1 VKESVFLQK
10 PTFLEQLKRKVLVFD
25 GSMGAY
31 LQSLGPTKEDFAGHE
46 GLNDYL
52 VVSKPSMVRAV
63 HDGYLKAGCDAI
75 LTNTLS
81 GSSYKLSEY
90 GLGSRVREINRAAAE
105 LAREAA
111 DAFSTPEKP
120 RYVVGD
126 LGPSGFLPASE
137 DPDLGRITVEG
148 VEQAF
153 YEQTL
158 ALLEGGVDALI
169 VETGQDILEVR
180 ASALGARRALAEKGS
195 PAALI
200 VSVTLDS
207 TGRMLLGTDIASV
220 ISTFRRLPIDVL
232 GLNCSTGPREMKDPV
247 RVLSQISPFPIIV
260 QPNAGIP
267 ENRGGKAH
275 YPLTPEELAAAH
287 REFVR
292 EFGVG
297 IVGGCCGTTPEH
309 IRQVVEAVGVRAPAP
324 RVVPPSNDCSSMIKR
339 VPLDQEPKP
348 LIVGERINAQGS
360 RKAKEMLLKDDYEG
374 LLQLARTQAEAG
386 AHALDVCVAMTERT
400 DERAQMRALVKKLA
414 LGVDAPLMIDT
425 TEPEVLEAAL
435 AQYPGRALVNS
446 INLEGDGSR
455 LKKVCPVARRYGALL
470 VALTIDEQGMAK
482 TRERKLEVAKR
493 IQSLC
498 EGDYGIPAEDL
509 LFDCLTFT
517 LATGEKDLADS
528 AVETLEAIRSVKREI
543 PGARTILG
551 LSNVS
556 FGLSKPV
563 REVLNSVFLY
573 HAVKAGLDAAI
584 LNPLDIRAYAS
595 IPEEERRL
603 AEDLLFN
610 RGENPLAAL
619 LKCFEGK
626 GPAAAAVPAGDP
638 LKDLLPEERVR
649 WKIVNRK
656 GEGIEADL
664 DGVLKG
670 RSAVD
675 ALNNVL
681 LPAMKEVGD
690 RFGAGEIIL
699 PFVLQSAEVMKRAV
713 SHVEKFLDK
722 NASASKGTV
731 VLATVY
737 GDVHDIGKNLVK
749 TILSNNGYAVHDL
762 GKQVPV
768 QVIVQK
774 ARELKA
780 DAIGLSALLVST
792 SKQMPLC
799 VEELAKEG
807 LAFPVLLGGAAINH
821 RFAHR
826 AGFPGGTYYE
836 PGVFYAKDAFEGL
849 SILNRLADAGLRDG
863 FRREARAEA
872 DRYREIDARNEAAP
886 APAAPTSSTVRP
898 APDAP
903 KAPFFGTAV
912 VGKVPLREVWK
923 HLDLLQLYKLNW
935 GVKAGS
941 PEEYQELIR
950 KRYEPLR
957 LQWQEQVLRDGL
969 FDPRALYGFFQ
980 AGRDGDSV
988 AVLDVKDPS
997 REVLRF
1003 SFPRQRKDAR
1013 GLCLADYFRPLS
1025 SDGRDTVAFHVV
1037 TAGPKATEAVEKLN
1051 REGKYTDALFLH
1063 GLAVQTAE
1071 AMAEWLHRRIRAEW
1085 GLPEGRGKRYSPGY
1099 PALPDPA
1106 DNAKIFALLEPERHI
1121 GMSLTPGFMMV
1132 PEQSTCA
1139 IILHHPD
1146 AEYFAV

>member
-1 VKESVFLQK
+1 MVK
-10 PTFLEQLKRKVLVFD
+10 PTFLEQLKKRVLVFD

-31 LQSLGPTKEDFAGHE
+31 LQSLGPTKEDFEGHE
-46 GLNDYL
+46 GLNDWL
-52 VVSKPSMVRAV
+52 VLSKPSMVRAV
-63 HDGYLKAGCDAI
+63 HEGYLKAGCDAI

-81 GSSYKLSEY
+81 GSRFKLAEY
-90 GLGSRVREINRAAAE
+90 GLEDKVRELNLAAAR

-111 DAFSTPEKP
+111 VAHSTPEKP
-120 RYVVGD
+120 RFVVGD

-137 DPDLGRITVEG
+137 DPDLGRVTVEEI
-148 VEQAF
+148 EQAF
-153 YEQTL
+153 YDQTL

-180 ASALGARRALAEKGS
+180 ASALGADRARRERGS
-195 PAALI
+195 KAALI

-220 ISTFRRLPIDVL
+220 IATFRRLPIDVL
-232 GLNCSTGPREMKDPV
+232 GLNCSTGPKEMRDSV
-247 RVLSQISPFPIIV
+247 RILCQTSPFPVIV

-267 ENRGGKAH
+267 ENRGGKAF
-275 YPLTPEELAAAH
+275 YPLMPEELASAH
-287 REFVR
+287 KEFVE
-292 EFGVG
+292 EFGVA

-309 IRQVVEAVGVRAPAP
+309 IRRVVEAVGVRAPKI
-324 RVVPPSNDCSSMIKR
+324 RVLPGSNDASSMIKR
-339 VPLDQEPKP
+339 VPLDQDPKP

-360 RKAKEMLLKDDYEG
+360 KKAKEMLLKNDYEG
-374 LLQLARTQAEAG
+374 LLQLARAQAEAG
-386 AHALDVCVAMTERT
+386 AHALDVCVAMTERS
-400 DERAQMRALVKKLA
+400 DEKAQMRALVKKLA

-435 AQYPGRALVNS
+435 MQYPGRALVNS

-455 LKKVCPVARRYGALL
+455 LKRICPVAARYGALL
-470 VALTIDEQGMAK
+470 VALTIDEQGMAR
-482 TRERKLEVAKR
+482 TRDRKLEVAKR
-493 IQSLC
+493 IQARC
-498 EGDYGIPAEDL
+498 ERDYGISAEDL

-528 AVETLEAIRSVKREI
+528 AVETLEAIRLVKKEI

-556 FGLSKPV
+556 FGLPKSV

-584 LNPLDIRAYAS
+584 LNPLDIRAYSS

-619 LKCFEGK
+619 LKCFEGR
-626 GPAAAAVPAGDP
+626 GPASAAPAGDP
-638 LKDLLPEERVR
+638 LKGLSAEERVR

-656 GEGIEADL
+656 GEGIEQDL
-664 DGVLKG
+664 DEVLKG

-675 ALNNVL
+675 AINGVL

-713 SHVEKFLDK
+713 SHAEKFLDK

-749 TILSNNGYAVHDL
+749 TILSNNGYTVHDL

-774 ARELKA
+774 AKELKA

-799 VEELAKEG
+799 VEELAKAG
-807 LAFPVLLGGAAINH
+807 LSFPVLLGGAAINH

-826 AGFPGGTYYE
+826 VGFPGGVYYE
-836 PGVFYAKDAFEGL
+836 PGVFYSKDAFEGL
-849 SILNRLADAGLRDG
+849 SILNKLSDAQLRDG
-863 FRREARAEA
+863 FRRQVREEA
-872 DRYREIDARNEAAP
+872 DRYRDLDANAAAVPPAP
-886 APAAPTSSTVRP
+886 APASSVKP
-898 APDAP
+898 APDVP
-903 KAPFFGTAV
+903 KAPFLGTAV
-912 VGKVPLREVWK
+912 IDRIPLREVWA

-935 GVKAGS
+935 GVKAKS
-941 PEEYQELIR
+941 PEEYRDLIR
-950 KRYEPLR
+950 TKYEPLR
-957 LQWQEQVLRDGL
+957 LQLQEQVLRDQL
-969 FDPRALYGFFQ
+969 FDPKALYGFFQ

-988 AVLDVKDPS
+988 AVFDAKDPK

-1003 SFPRQRKDAR
+1003 SFPRQRRDPR
-1013 GLCLADYFRPLS
+1013 GLCLADYLRPLS
-1025 SDGRDTVAFHVV
+1025 SGEKDQVAFHVV
-1037 TAGPKATEAVEKLN
+1037 TAGPKATEAIERLN

-1085 GLPEGRGKRYSPGY
+1085 GLSENRGKRYSPGY
-1099 PALPDPA
+1099 PALPDTA
-1106 DNAKIFALLEPERHI
+1106 DNAKIFAVLEPEKNI
-1121 GMSLTPGFMMV
+1121 GMTLTPGFMMV

-1139 IILHHPD
+1139 IVLHHPA
-1146 AEYFAV
+1146 AEYFAI